1 MAGFARIQWKFPSR
15 YKMKPYDL
23 IVRGLQ
29 AAFDK
34 VHVVQV
40 YVVVTLYEEFLLY
53 KYHLYRFPIT
63 SSL

>member
-1 MAGFARIQWKFPSR
+1 
-15 YKMKPYDL
+15 MKPYDL

-53 KYHLYRFPIT
+53 EYHLYRFPIT